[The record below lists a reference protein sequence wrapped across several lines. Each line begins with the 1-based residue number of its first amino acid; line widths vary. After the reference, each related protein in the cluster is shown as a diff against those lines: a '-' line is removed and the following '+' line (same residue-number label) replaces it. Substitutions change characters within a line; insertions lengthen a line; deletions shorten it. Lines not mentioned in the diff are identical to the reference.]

1 MTNQPI
7 ACELHDYVEIAC
19 MYGYRLKLTL
29 TENRSLEGKA
39 VDVVTDPDKREF
51 LVIDNGERRKIDLAE
66 IVEMET
72 RTPGAKFQKVCFK

>member
-39 VDVVTDPDKREF
+39 VDVVTYPDKREF
-51 LVIDNGERRKIDLAE
+51 LVIDNGERRKVELSE
-66 IVEMET
+66 IVKMET
-72 RTPGAKFQKVCFK
+72 RTPGARFQKVCFK